1 MKSISYL
8 LFPISKIQTT
18 PDFIFYI
25 FELTPQIKKKVL
37 KKLKSECGKIKS
49 LTVHSYIFRIVKF
62 FNHPQMT
69 IKIPRIRYTYKTSDG
84 RLIQKTEVILPD
96 LVLPYTNYC
105 TRDLAALLH
114 ENHNFNES
122 FSNGIYL
129 SQESSDM
136 LVDLLDCETDS
147 QYRKKAYLKNM
158 YPHYVTRFV
167 DMMMNT
173 VGNLHN
179 FCSVSQKRLKALTQ
193 NAFFFKFQLS
203 LFTSTSVP
211 VPAYEY
217 LTSENVSAVNYL
229 GRKKNLSPN
238 FQVSTR
244 FQKNTFHDT
253 G

>member
-1 MKSISYL
+1 MKIISYL
-8 LFPISKIQTT
+8 LFSISEIQTT

-105 TRDLAALLH
+105 T
-114 ENHNFNES
+114 
-122 FSNGIYL
+122 
-129 SQESSDM
+129 
-136 LVDLLDCETDS
+136 ETDS

-179 FCSVSQKRLKALTQ
+179 FCSVSQKQLKALTQ

-217 LTSENVSAVNYL
+217 LNSENVSAVNYL
-229 GRKKNLSPN
+229 GRKKNFSPN
-238 FQVSTR
+238 LPVSTR
-244 FQKNTFHDT
+244 FQNNDFHDT